1 MREAQAAGAQALFP
15 ATGAGVAAAEAAKA
29 FAAGIPQPGM
39 PQGFATVNDQ
49 VAPPGGFGST
59 GDLVAMFCTAC
70 TVDQSTETALRAL
83 PGGLQQLVM
92 AEGPASGPNA
102 SAIVMARVQ
111 KAALGPQMAVP
122 SFRPRPE
129 TMNAAASGDPVA
141 ILCAQGCV
149 DYSAEN
155 ALRSLPVELQCR
167 VLNEGPLR
175 APNPSAALM
184 SRVRK
189 ARIEGLSAGGV
200 MPGTGPML
208 QGQM

>member
-1 MREAQAAGAQALFP
+1 
-15 ATGAGVAAAEAAKA
+15 
-29 FAAGIPQPGM
+29 M
-39 PQGFATVNDQ
+39 PQGFATAHDQ
-49 VAPPGGFGST
+49 AQPPGGFGT
-59 GDLVAMFCTAC
+59 AGDLVATFCAAC

-83 PGGLQQLVM
+83 PVGLQQAVM
-92 AEGPASGPNA
+92 AEGPASGPEA
-102 SAIVMARVQ
+102 SAVVMARVQ
-111 KAALGPQMAVP
+111 KAAMGPQMAVP

-129 TMNAAASGDPVA
+129 TMNAAALGDPVA
-141 ILCAQGCV
+141 IFCAQGCV

-189 ARIEGLSAGGV
+189 ARIEGLGPGGV
-200 MPGTGPML
+200 LPGPMI